1 MKKGL
6 IDILRYYSTGIGV
19 IYIIY
24 VIFGDSGV
32 DELSPYHYTIITMY
46 FWCLFWMLSSIRSYF
61 IKNKKNSY
69 QKTVIIGNF
78 IIIFG
83 FTLWMYLLISK

>member
-6 IDILRYYSTGIGV
+6 IDLLRYYSTGIGL

-24 VIFGDSGV
+24 VVFGSSTASS
-32 DELSPYHYTIITMY
+32 LAAYHYGIIIMYFVTIIWLTVTINS
-46 FWCLFWMLSSIRSYF
+46 FL
-61 IKNKKNSY
+61 IKRKRTAY
-69 QKTVIIGNF
+69 LKTVISINF
-78 IIIFG
+78 IIVFG